1 MARKS
6 LRVWLDERDY
16 SALKKMAFSEK
27 KTVSESVRD
36 WIRSDKDRIQNG
48 VDQEDFSGLDEKI
61 MKGVE
66 EKLLIFS
73 EVLIKNFVGNSAQKE
88 SASSGV
94 PVEVLKFLVQKIAYM
109 DKLLIEIN
117 AVTAPVSSSSGESK
131 DSISRAKLANGSAES
146 SLRLFGKE

>member
-117 AVTAPVSSSSGESK
+117 AVTAPVSSSAGESK

>member
-36 WIRSDKDRIQNG
+36 WIRSDKDLIRDG
-48 VDQEDFSGLDEKI
+48 VNQEDYSGLDEKI
-61 MKGVE
+61 MKGIE

-73 EVLIKNFVGNSAQKE
+73 EVLIKNFVGNSPQKE
-88 SASSGV
+88 FASSGV
-94 PVEVLKFLVQKIAYM
+94 PVEILKFLVQKIVYT

-117 AVTAPVSSSSGESK
+117 AVTSPVSSSSGESK
-131 DSISRAKLANGSAES
+131 DSILRAKLANGASES

>member
-36 WIRSDKDRIQNG
+36 WIRSDKDLIQNG
-48 VDQEDFSGLDEKI
+48 VDQENHSGLDEKI

-73 EVLIKNFVGNSAQKE
+73 EVLIKNFVGNSPQKE

-94 PVEVLKFLVQKIAYM
+94 PVEILRFLVQKIAYM

-117 AVTAPVSSSSGESK
+117 AVTAPVSSSAGESK